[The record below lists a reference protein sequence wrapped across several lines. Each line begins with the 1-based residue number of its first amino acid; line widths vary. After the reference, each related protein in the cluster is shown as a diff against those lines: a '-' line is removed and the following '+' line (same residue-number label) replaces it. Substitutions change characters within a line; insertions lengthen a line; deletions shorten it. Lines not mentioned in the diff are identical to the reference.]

1 MAGLASSCAGCC
13 GPGVGGY
20 DIWPRWSRRPHLTG
34 KLVLKVGKPFYVSEG
49 PCERVTGEMLQKAN
63 QRLRAELERLSD
75 GYMLCDGK
83 TV

>member
-1 MAGLASSCAGCC
+1 
-13 GPGVGGY
+13 
-20 DIWPRWSRRPHLTG
+20 
-34 KLVLKVGKPFYVSEG
+34 VLKVGKPFYVSEG